1 MLTERQL
8 LIFRAIID
16 HFIETVQPVGSKNLL
31 KENNLPF
38 SSATIRNE
46 MSVLEEYG
54 FIEKTHSSSGR
65 IPSEKG
71 YRFYVDYLLE
81 PQKLK
86 KQDIISIQSLF
97 SETYFEMEQLIQK
110 SALMLS
116 DLTNYTSI
124 LLGPASNQNRLSGF
138 RFVPINRN
146 QAMLILI
153 TDQGHIDNHVV
164 TIPETMTPSD
174 MERVVN
180 ILNERLVGLPIDQM
194 NSMIPAEVS
203 DLLRSNVVNHELML
217 SILKDSFQQVSKE
230 KVYFGG
236 KTNIL
241 NQPEFHDFA
250 KVRELLRLMDQE
262 KDVYQLFSDIP
273 QGLHVKIGTE
283 INNHLMDDCSIITAT
298 YSIANEHVGGIV
310 LLGPTRMEYDRMMG
324 LVDLVSRDLTTVLT
338 RLYHDNQK

>member
-31 KENNLPF
+31 KEKNLPF

-71 YRFYVDYLLE
+71 YRFYVDSLLD
-81 PQKLK
+81 PPKLDK
-86 KQDIISIQSLF
+86 KDIISIQSLF
-97 SETYFEMEQLIQK
+97 SENYFEMEQLIQK

-124 LLGPASNQNRLSGF
+124 LLGPASKQNRLSGF
-138 RFVPINRN
+138 RFVPINRH

-194 NSMIPAEVS
+194 KAVIPAEVAE
-203 DLLRSNVVNHELML
+203 LLRSNVVNHELML
-217 SILKDSFQQVSKE
+217 SILQESFQQISKE

-241 NQPEFHDFA
+241 NQPEFHDFT

-262 KDVYQLFSDIP
+262 KDVYQLFSNIP

-283 INNHLMDDCSIITAT
+283 INHQLMENCSIITAT

>member
-86 KQDIISIQSLF
+86 KQDIMSVQSLF

-124 LLGPASNQNRLSGF
+124 LLGPASKQNRLSGF

-217 SILKDSFQQVSKE
+217 SILKDSFQQISKE